1 MVFKYE
7 EMATKETMNYIDEKT
22 NTIMVKTYDDS
33 GNCII
38 KKKRGRKSKKE
49 LEMLRKNMGAK
60 GNMTNT
66 KDEKIPKKR
75 GRKPKGGKIIKSA
88 IDDEDYYTNKIPNII
103 LKLKCTEKDI
113 DESSLF
119 LTHFK
124 YVPVVHNVNAYDN
137 NDTTINPTTSIHYCN
152 LEQNNT
158 TLEKNI
164 IVENKDV
171 SESNIDNTKLIWDK
185 LKNLQHK
192 LHSNMVTDKKSN
204 CFWCTYNFDNPPVYI
219 PKLFINDTFEVYG
232 CFCSPECAVAYLC
245 NEQIDTSIK
254 WERYSMLNNIYSKI
268 FNYTKNIKP
277 APNPHYILDKYY
289 GNLSIEEY
297 RSLLTNDSILLVL
310 DKPLTRVLPELH
322 EENNDIQGFKK
333 DEYHK
338 EYRLS
343 RNKPTIQ
350 QLQLNDN
357 KWGL

>member
-7 EMATKETMNYIDEKT
+7 ENATNETINFIDEKT
-22 NTIMVKTYDDS
+22 NTIMVKTYDEK
-33 GNCII
+33 GNVSI

-49 LEMLRKNMGAK
+49 LEMLKKNSE
-60 GNMTNT
+60 T
-66 KDEKIPKKR
+66 KPKDTKQEKVPKKR
-75 GRKPKGGKIIKSA
+75 GRKPKGGKIIKNT
-88 IDDEDYYTNKIPNII
+88 INDDDYYTNRVPNII
-103 LKLKCTEKDI
+103 LKLKCTEQDVN
-113 DESSLF
+113 DNLNF
-119 LTHFK
+119 LSHIK
-124 YVPVVHNVNAYDN
+124 YDPVVHNVNAYDN

-152 LEQNNT
+152 IEQNSNISDKNT
-158 TLEKNI
+158 
-164 IVENKDV
+164 IVENTD
-171 SESNIDNTKLIWDK
+171 SCSGNTNDKKIIWDK
-185 LKNLQHK
+185 LKDLQHK
-192 LHSNMVTDKKSN
+192 LHSNMITDKKSN

-219 PKLFINDTFEVYG
+219 PKLFINNTFEVYG

-297 RSLLTNDSILLVL
+297 RSILTNDSILLVL

-322 EENNDIQGFKK
+322 EDNNDIQNFKK
-333 DEYHK
+333 QDTRR